1 VIFVPISVFSIGNI
15 AYPIFFLY
23 KNNLSGD
30 NIILMRFLFLFLILF
45 FSFQQ
50 NALSES
56 IFTELLVAKPSMQ
69 DPRFKETVIVMLY
82 HNQEE
87 GAAGLVI
94 NKPIDTLSIREL
106 FNSSSLSP
114 PEKIVEKEITVYWG
128 GPVDPQHIFFIHS
141 SDYKSSDFI
150 SSNNDFTI
158 TREPKVL
165 FDIAKNK
172 GPKEYIILLGIAV
185 WESGQLD
192 SEMMRG
198 DWDKKLNNYTP
209 LFDNGKEMWSHL
221 ISSRDI

>member
-1 VIFVPISVFSIGNI
+1 
-15 AYPIFFLY
+15 
-23 KNNLSGD
+23 
-30 NIILMRFLFLFLILF
+30 MRFLFLFLILF

-94 NKPIDTLSIREL
+94 NKPIDILSIREL

>member
-1 VIFVPISVFSIGNI
+1 
-15 AYPIFFLY
+15 
-23 KNNLSGD
+23 
-30 NIILMRFLFLFLILF
+30 
-45 FSFQQ
+45 
-50 NALSES
+50 
-56 IFTELLVAKPSMQ
+56 MQ

-198 DWDKKLNNYTP
+198 DWDKKLNNYTTY
-209 LFDNGKEMWSHL
+209 DNNINLGQKVFKNSKYNKYHDSYAKL
-221 ISSRDI
+221 A

>member
-1 VIFVPISVFSIGNI
+1 M
-15 AYPIFFLY
+15 
-23 KNNLSGD
+23 KC
-30 NIILMRFLFLFLILF
+30 LFLFLILF

-50 NALSES
+50 NTWGENIL
-56 IFTELLVAKPSMQ
+56 TEFLVAKPYMQ

-87 GAAGLVI
+87 GAAGLVV
-94 NKPIDTLSIREL
+94 NKPIETMSISKL
-106 FNSSSLSP
+106 FKNSNLSP
-114 PEKIVEKEITVYWG
+114 PDKMKEKEITVYWG
-128 GPVDPQHIFFIHS
+128 GPVEPHHIFFIHS
-141 SDYKSSDFI
+141 SDYKSNDFI

-158 TREPKVL
+158 TREPKIL

-172 GPKEYIILLGIAV
+172 GPKEYIILLGLAV

-209 LFDNGKEMWSHL
+209 LFDNGKEMWVNL
-221 ISSRDI
+221 ISTRDI

>member
-1 VIFVPISVFSIGNI
+1 MR
-15 AYPIFFLY
+15 L
-23 KNNLSGD
+23 L
-30 NIILMRFLFLFLILF
+30 ILILILF

-50 NALSES
+50 KTLSES
-56 IFTELLVAKPSMQ
+56 ILTEFLVAKPSMQ

>member
-1 VIFVPISVFSIGNI
+1 
-15 AYPIFFLY
+15 
-23 KNNLSGD
+23 
-30 NIILMRFLFLFLILF
+30 MRFLFLFLILF

-198 DWDKKLNNYTP
+198 DWNKKLNNYTP

>member
-1 VIFVPISVFSIGNI
+1 
-15 AYPIFFLY
+15 
-23 KNNLSGD
+23 
-30 NIILMRFLFLFLILF
+30 MRFLFLFLILF

-209 LFDNGKEMWSHL
+209 LFDNGKEVWSHL